1 MRKTLAAA
9 ILMAAAI
16 AGCTPESENAE
27 KTDYPQEARDNFVD
41 SCAES
46 AARTG
51 GVQGEE
57 ARNTCTCV
65 VDGLQDRL
73 PYRRD
78 GANND
83 FTDADRIIR
92 DDGELPSN
100 LRDTIDEA
108 TADCRPDS

>member
-1 MRKTLAAA
+1 MRKTLAAV
-9 ILMAAAI
+9 ILAAAAL

-27 KTDYPQEARDNFVD
+27 KDKYPQEARDNFVD

-51 GVQGEE
+51 GIANDE
-57 ARNTCTCV
+57 ARRTCTCV

-83 FTDADRIIR
+83 FKDADAIIR
-92 DDGELPSN
+92 EDRDLPSN
-100 LRDTIDEA
+100 LRDPIDEA
-108 TADCRPDS
+108 TADCRPDR